1 MSINV
6 ADRFTPE
13 EMSDAELE
21 ACLALLRDQVR
32 EPTAVTE
39 PEAAE

>member
-6 ADRFTPE
+6 ADRITPE
-13 EMSDAELE
+13 EMSDADLE
-21 ACLALLRDQVR
+21 ARLMLLRDQVR
-32 EPTAVTE
+32 ELTAVAE